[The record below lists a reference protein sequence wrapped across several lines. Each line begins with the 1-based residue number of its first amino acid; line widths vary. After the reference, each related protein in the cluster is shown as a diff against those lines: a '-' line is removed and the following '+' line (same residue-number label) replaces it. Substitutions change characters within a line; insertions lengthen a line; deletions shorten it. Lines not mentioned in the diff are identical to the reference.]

1 MAVVAIYDTPTE
13 VCGGGGGGAGVELCS
28 VVFGEREDKQEKEAI
43 FSSG

>member
-13 VCGGGGGGAGVELCS
+13 VCGGGGGAGVELCS